1 MRYVRCHIFCLLG
14 TTLFMDKL
22 TAYAHSKYLPLLQN
36 FYQIG
41 SYSWGSVC
49 LTHLYRSLCRAS
61 RYDCKEMD
69 SPLDLFV
76 CRVMDSPLDLL
87 FAWVWERMPW
97 LAPIPRH
104 RLVPAEIPVALR
116 LLGTQLTLWR
126 SIINNLMLLES
137 FCSLSYVDIIILA
150 DLYTHLNVCDTVGP
164 LVSFECV
171 EWLPADRVVCQYGYA
186 QSPLWQYKPYQLT
199 RTALL
204 FGEYSTMTSTGFMTN
219 GYNNGVTTATV
230 ICEIGVYDQFSTSPR
245 LPITGVCTV
254 DHTKCT

>member
-1 MRYVRCHIFCLLG
+1 MTQV
-14 TTLFMDKL
+14 
-22 TAYAHSKYLPLLQN
+22 
-36 FYQIG
+36 
-41 SYSWGSVC
+41 
-49 LTHLYRSLCRAS
+49 
-61 RYDCKEMD
+61 
-69 SPLDLFV
+69 
-76 CRVMDSPLDLL
+76 
-87 FAWVWERMPW
+87 
-97 LAPIPRH
+97 
-104 RLVPAEIPVALR
+104 R

-126 SIINNLMLLES
+126 
-137 FCSLSYVDIIILA
+137 SLSYVDIIILA